1 MSCFRSDLLT
11 GRVAWVTGG
20 ATGIGF
26 GIVRALAA
34 HGAHIVLNGRKPER
48 LDAAAAT
55 LTALGTQVLTMRADV
70 RKPEEVDAVV
80 AAIGERFGKLDVL
93 VNNAAGNFV
102 APALALSPNGFGTV
116 IDIDLKGSFHCAR
129 AAFPLLA
136 AQRGTIVN
144 ISATLHY
151 TGTPFQVH
159 AASAKAGID
168 AMTRVLAN
176 EWGPAGVRVN
186 GVAPGPIGGTEGM
199 DRLAPGELAKDVA
212 QGIPLRRLGT
222 VEDIGDAVLFLVS
235 DAARWVT
242 GETLVV
248 DGGYWFGSAGPRWSM

>member
-1 MSCFRSDLLT
+1 MSSFRQDALAD
-11 GRVAWVTGG
+11 RVVWVTGG

-26 GIVRALAA
+26 GIAKTLAA
-34 HGAHIVLNGRKPER
+34 HGARIALNGRKPDR
-48 LDAAAAT
+48 LEAAAAALREVGCDA
-55 LTALGTQVLTMRADV
+55 LTVRADV
-70 RKPEEVDAVV
+70 RKPDEVDAVV
-80 AAIGERFGKLDVL
+80 AAIRERFGRLDAL

-102 APALALSPNGFGTV
+102 APAMALSPNGFGTV

-136 AQRGTIVN
+136 ERGGCVVS

-186 GVAPGPIGGTEGM
+186 AVAPGPIAGTEGM
-199 DRLAPGELAKDVA
+199 DRLAPGEMGEQVA
-212 QGIPLRRLGT
+212 QSIPLRRLGR
-222 VEDIGDAVLFLVS
+222 VDDIGDAVLFLVS
-235 DAARWVT
+235 DAARWIT
-242 GETLVV
+242 GEVLVV
-248 DGGYWFGSAGPRWSM
+248 DGGHWFASAGPRWSM